1 MSSLLNSKHIKLSY
15 AQNKP
20 SKYVLVFDIIMSV
33 GNIKHKFDIGNTI
46 PTTSTSIHF
55 PLFLYYDYGR
65 FFFFSKT
72 LCLSR
77 LLMERQPKTEPVL
90 GSNDHRNLEDVSIQE
105 LVSLLRTGQNREVKK
120 VLVSRYEKL
129 QTDEVSS

>member
-1 MSSLLNSKHIKLSY
+1 
-15 AQNKP
+15 
-20 SKYVLVFDIIMSV
+20 
-33 GNIKHKFDIGNTI
+33 
-46 PTTSTSIHF
+46 
-55 PLFLYYDYGR
+55 
-65 FFFFSKT
+65 
-72 LCLSR
+72 
-77 LLMERQPKTEPVL
+77 MERQPKTEPVL